1 MIHPEAFTLLNLS
14 NATLKAENTIYDGTL
29 ALECVTIPVS
39 QSSLS
44 AQAPAR
50 DVYLVLR
57 IKSYET
63 PLDPSRAIRCFIQNG
78 FRNYSFL
85 GASGEDIVVTLH
97 EPSLAHE
104 PQIKEDLD
112 TFDSVLEQYAGFEGP
127 NPFGSL
133 AGSEKL
139 QDLRGHVL
147 LINEDNGDVV
157 GEVDNQIVFQEDPAL
172 HEKGREKE
180 PVIIEIPE
188 EGGAR
193 AAFVHAVPP
202 SEQGIFTKGAS
213 SVRCVHI
220 ILPRIVRQLNPSK
233 LRDIG
238 YYDSSSDSYDICL
251 FIPHQ
256 TLRVICLFFRFYIPF

>member
-1 MIHPEAFTLLNLS
+1 MIQPEAFTLLNLS
-14 NATLKAENTIYDGTL
+14 NATLKAGNTIYDGTL
-29 ALECVTIPVS
+29 ALDCVTISVS

-44 AQAPAR
+44 TQAPAQ

-63 PLDPSRAIRCFIQNG
+63 PLDPSRAIQCSIQNG

-85 GASGEDIVVTLH
+85 GASGEDIVVALH
-97 EPSLAHE
+97 EPGAHE
-104 PQIKEDLD
+104 PHIKEDLD

-127 NPFGSL
+127 KPFGSL
-133 AGSEKL
+133 AGSEKP

-147 LINEDNGDVV
+147 LVNEDNGDVV

-172 HEKGREKE
+172 HDKGREKE

-188 EGGAR
+188 EGSAR

-202 SEQGIFTKGAS
+202 GEQGIFTKGAS
-213 SVRCVHI
+213 SIRCVHI
-220 ILPRIVRQLNPSK
+220 ILPRIVRQLNLSK

-238 YYDSSSDSYDICL
+238 YYDSSFDSYDIYL
-251 FIPHQ
+251 FIPH
-256 TLRVICLFFRFYIPF
+256 